1 MCNASDL
8 YDKLLKTILMKLLEC
23 INRIMKLDQMIR
35 LEITGSP
42 QELAAKFNIS
52 ERQIYRLID
61 QMRSLGAEISYSQ
74 LKNSY
79 IYLNP
84 VKFNFGFIPLAVGE
98 DILN

>member
-1 MCNASDL
+1 
-8 YDKLLKTILMKLLEC
+8 MKLLEY

-35 LEITGSP
+35 FEITGSSR
-42 QELAAKFNIS
+42 ELAAKFNLS

-74 LKNSY
+74 LKDSY

-84 VKFNFGFIPLAVGE
+84 VKFIFGFIPLKVGE
-98 DILN
+98 DIFN

>member
-1 MCNASDL
+1 MSQIL
-8 YDKLLKTILMKLLEC
+8 YVKLLKAIFMKLLEC

-42 QELAAKFNIS
+42 QELAEKLNLS

-84 VKFNFGFIPLAVGE
+84 VKFIFGFVPLKVEE